1 MAALYEELK
10 QRISFPPLIA
20 EKAPYLIKFAETAE
34 ELLAIQKL
42 RYRVFNEEQGKG
54 LRSSEADGVDR
65 DEYDDLSV
73 HLMVCLAGTDE
84 PVGTYRIIL
93 SQDSTE
99 SLYSSREFEIRGFD
113 PLLHNTLEVGR
124 SCVAPEHRN
133 GGVVALLWAGIS
145 AIMTRSRMRYLTGC
159 VSLEDRRPE
168 AAWALYEY
176 FRSQDLVSN
185 EVKGIPRAPFA
196 VERPQR
202 EKVDALLADP
212 RALRSLFPP
221 LLKGYFRMGAKI
233 CSEPAFDYE
242 FGTLDFL
249 ILLDVAKLPDRY
261 NKHFNVRLEGQT

>member
-20 EKAPYLIKFAETAE
+20 EKAPYLIKFAETPE

-54 LRSSEADGVDR
+54 LRSSDADGVDR
-65 DEYDDLSV
+65 DEYDDVSV
-73 HLMVCLAGTDE
+73 HLMVCHEGTE
-84 PVGTYRIIL
+84 GPVGTYRIIL
-93 SQDSTE
+93 SQESTE
-99 SLYSSREFEIRGFD
+99 SLYSSREFEIHGFE

-133 GGVVALLWAGIS
+133 GSVVALLWAGIS

-159 VSLEDRRPE
+159 VSLEDQRPE
-168 AAWALYEY
+168 AAWALSEY
-176 FRSQDLVSN
+176 FRSQDLMTDA
-185 EVKGIPRAPFA
+185 VKGIPREPFRTAPC
-196 VERPQR
+196 ER
-202 EKVDALLADP
+202 EKIDALLSDP

-249 ILLDVAKLPDRY
+249 IILDVAKLPERY
-261 NKHFNVRLEGQT
+261 NKHFNVKLEGQA